1 MVKMIPTVTPWI
13 GAAVALAALSL
24 AQGCHRGG
32 VDDQLAAGDAA
43 MQKGQLN
50 EAEKDYNDAVRTAPN
65 DPRTHIAL
73 GNLYIF
79 EHKPGPA
86 QVEFMK
92 VLDLDPKNA
101 ATHVALGNLYMDQ
114 DQYPLAENQYRA
126 AVALEEERPQFH
138 LDLAESLVKENKT
151 RDAEDEIRT
160 AIGLDPKNAQA
171 HYALANLLNS
181 IPNRADEAKAEYDE
195 ARALDPK
202 LTAPGE
208 AAESSAAGGAPS
220 VATDV
225 TPAGPAATETP
236 AGGGGASAAAAAG
249 GGAAGEGGPPAAG
262 ASMAAVGGAY
272 APKVKPL
279 NKLFLLTKDSAVYQ
293 GPDQSSAVVAQV
305 RSKKYVHVT
314 GIAGDYLQIRLKN
327 GTVGFIPVAA
337 AE

>member
-1 MVKMIPTVTPWI
+1 MLKMIRTVTPWI
-13 GAAVALAALSL
+13 GAAGALAALL
-24 AQGCHRGG
+24 LVQGCHRGG

-50 EAEKDYNDAVRTAPN
+50 AAEKDYNDAVRTAPN

-92 VLDLDPKNA
+92 VLDIDPKNA
-101 ATHVALGNLYMDQ
+101 ATHVALGNLYVDQ

-126 AVALEEERPQFH
+126 AVALESERPQFH
-138 LDLAESLVKENKT
+138 LDLAESLIKENKLK
-151 RDAEDEIRT
+151 DAEDEIRT

-171 HYALANLLNS
+171 HYALANLLS
-181 IPNRADEAKAEYDE
+181 AIPDRADEAKAEYDQ

-208 AAESSAAGGAPS
+208 AAEASPAASAAPS
-220 VATDV
+220 LTTEV
-225 TPAGPAATETP
+225 TPAAAET
-236 AGGGGASAAAAAG
+236 AAAGASAAAPA
-249 GGAAGEGGPPAAG
+249 GAASIASAAG
-262 ASMAAVGGAY
+262 A
-272 APKVKPL
+272 APKIKPL
-279 NKLFLLTKDSAVYQ
+279 NKLFLLTKNSPVYQ
-293 GPDQSSAVVAQV
+293 GPDQTSAVVAQV

-314 GIAGDYLQIRLKN
+314 GIAGDYLQVRLKN
-327 GTVGFIPVAA
+327 GTIGFIPVSA

>member
-1 MVKMIPTVTPWI
+1 MLKMIRTVTPWI
-13 GAAVALAALSL
+13 GAAGMLAALLL
-24 AQGCHRGG
+24 AQGCHHGG

-43 MQKGQLN
+43 MQKGQLS

-92 VLDLDPKNA
+92 VLDIDPKNA

-126 AVALEEERPQFH
+126 AVALEDERPQFH
-138 LDLAESLVKENKT
+138 LDLAEALIKENKMT
-151 RDAEDEIRT
+151 DAENEIRT

-171 HYALANLLNS
+171 HYALANLLNAM
-181 IPNRADEAKAEYDE
+181 PNRADEAKAEYDQ

-202 LTAPGE
+202 LTPPGE
-208 AAESSAAGGAPS
+208 AAEASPAASGAPS
-220 VATDV
+220 LATEV
-225 TPAGPAATETP
+225 TPAATETAA
-236 AGGGGASAAAAAG
+236 AGAAAAAP
-249 GGAAGEGGPPAAG
+249 AGSASIASAAG
-262 ASMAAVGGAY
+262 AAA
-272 APKVKPL
+272 KIKPL
-279 NKLFLLTKDSAVYQ
+279 NKLFLLTKNSPVYQ
-293 GPDQSSAVVAQV
+293 GPDQTSAVVAQV

-314 GIAGDYLQIRLKN
+314 GIAGDFLQIKLKN
-327 GTVGFIPVAA
+327 GTIGFIPVSA